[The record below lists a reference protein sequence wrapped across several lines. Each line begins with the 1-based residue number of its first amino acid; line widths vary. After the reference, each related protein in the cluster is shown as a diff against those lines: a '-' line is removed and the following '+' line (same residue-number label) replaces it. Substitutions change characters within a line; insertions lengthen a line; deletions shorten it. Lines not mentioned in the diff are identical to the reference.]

1 MEIIEEELEALE
13 AIYDED
19 YKLESKDPLR
29 VRISVVLDEPPNDTA
44 TFVFTIPTDGTY
56 PESQAPSIDVTLSRA
71 VGFFNTALTEVL
83 DEEASKNMGESMI
96 YALVTCGKEWLE
108 GYIGGRITIDTS
120 KDAPPPAASS
130 SSASSSSV
138 TASSSAS
145 EASLRSKEMLH
156 EGEVEEVD
164 ELGNIIVTRKHK
176 DGTPVTKESFE
187 KWQREF
193 IEKKREAKRKAELH
207 EKQHQRTEYEKKK
220 AFWERPTGRQ
230 LFEKDSTLVDSDATF
245 DQDFNPEA
253 QIKEDDYVKTSDK

>member
-1 MEIIEEELEALE
+1 MESIEEELEALE

-29 VRISVVLDEPPNDTA
+29 VRISVVLDVPPNDTA

-56 PESQAPSIDVTLSRA
+56 PGSQAPSVDVTLSRA
-71 VGFFNTALTEVL
+71 VGYFNTALADVL
-83 DEEASKNMGESMI
+83 DEEASKNAGESMI
-96 YALVTCGKEWLE
+96 YTLVTRGKEWLE
-108 GYIGGRITIDTS
+108 DYISGNITIEEA
-120 KDAPPPAASS
+120 KQQQQQQPPQAGKG
-130 SSASSSSV
+130 SSA
-138 TASSSAS
+138 A
-145 EASLRSKEMLH
+145 LRSREMLH

-164 ELGNIIVTRKHK
+164 ELGNIIITKKHR
-176 DGTPVTKESFE
+176 DGTPVTKETFE

-193 IEKKREAKRKAELH
+193 IEKRREAKKKAELH

-253 QIKEDDYVKTSDK
+253 QIKEDDYVKPSL

>member
-29 VRISVVLDEPPNDTA
+29 VHISVVLDEPPNDTA
-44 TFVFTIPTDGTY
+44 TFTFTIPTDGSY
-56 PESQAPSIDVTLSRA
+56 PESQIPTIDVALSRA

-83 DEEASKNMGESMI
+83 EEEASKNMGESMI

-108 GYIGGRITIDTS
+108 GYIGGRITIDETKEAQQQQQQKVAAGKS
-120 KDAPPPAASS
+120 EDA
-130 SSASSSSV
+130 
-138 TASSSAS
+138 
-145 EASLRSKEMLH
+145 LRSKEMLH

-164 ELGNIIVTRKHK
+164 ELGNIVEARKHK
-176 DGTPVTKESFE
+176 DGTPVTKETFE

-230 LFEKDSTLVDSDATF
+230 LFEKDSTLVNSDATF

-253 QIKEDDYVKTSDK
+253 QIKEDDYVKTY